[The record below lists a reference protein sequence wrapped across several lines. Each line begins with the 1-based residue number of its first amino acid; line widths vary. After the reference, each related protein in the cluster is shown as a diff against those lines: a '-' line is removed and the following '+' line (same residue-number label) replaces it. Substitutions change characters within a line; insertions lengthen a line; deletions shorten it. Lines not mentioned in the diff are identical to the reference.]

1 MYPYEH
7 MITMECKE
15 VCIPGEVQTPL
26 FEKKK
31 KTVSG
36 SVCALQIVYMTV
48 IVVWLR
54 RKNGKVRV
62 GEGSERKRDAGMGGK
77 WGRST
82 QEGER

>member
-1 MYPYEH
+1 M
-7 MITMECKE
+7 
-15 VCIPGEVQTPL
+15 
-26 FEKKK
+26 
-31 KTVSG
+31 
-36 SVCALQIVYMTV
+36 QIVYMTV